1 MAKDYWKIIIGKLR
15 DFWKQGDQIVCT
27 KVFKKPNSECELCGH
42 TPITWNHV
50 LLNERTKAIL
60 IVGSECV
67 VNFKKVI
74 EKLGSEDKVLYFEKY
89 KNAANLLNSRHKGT
103 AEIIQFPKRE
113 IMMQLYMNPE
123 KFDYKK
129 IKSIMDYTS
138 EYEKE
143 EDKELFDIALQIWV
157 ERKYYIYENLEH
169 HGKGDNAEEIIRKYI
184 EDLEEEAV
192 SEIEQS
198 YRADAGEYEGFFEE
212 LSIDDLTPEGMGW
225 DEIDWDSH
233 KFD

>member
-1 MAKDYWKIIIGKLR
+1 MAKDYWKIIVGKLK

-42 TPITWNHV
+42 IPITWNHV
-50 LLNERTKAIL
+50 LLNDRTKAIL

-74 EKLGSEDKVLYFEKY
+74 EKLGSKDKVLYFEKY
-89 KNAANLLNSRHKGT
+89 KKAANLLNSRHEGT

-138 EYEKE
+138 RSDKKE
-143 EDKELFDIALQIWV
+143 DEALFHKAQDIWL
-157 ERKYYIYENLEH
+157 ERKYYIYESYGLHEE
-169 HGKGDNAEEIIRKYI
+169 GDNAEEVIRKYI

-192 SEIEQS
+192 GEIEES
-198 YRADAGEYEGFFEE
+198 YRAYAEEYGEFFEE
-212 LSIDDLTPEGMGW
+212 LSVDDLTPEGLGW
-225 DEIDWDSH
+225 DEIDWDSY

>member
-1 MAKDYWKIIIGKLR
+1 MAKDYWKIIVGKLK

-60 IVGSECV
+60 TVGSECV

-74 EKLGSEDKVLYFEKY
+74 EKLGSKDKVLYFEKY
-89 KNAANLLNSRHKGT
+89 KKAADLLNSSYKGT

-138 EYEKE
+138 VSDKKE
-143 EDKELFDIALQIWV
+143 DEELFERAFDIWLDR
-157 ERKYYIYENLEH
+157 EYYVYENLEPH
-169 HGKGDNAEEIIRKYI
+169 
-184 EDLEEEAV
+184 
-192 SEIEQS
+192 
-198 YRADAGEYEGFFEE
+198 
-212 LSIDDLTPEGMGW
+212 
-225 DEIDWDSH
+225 
-233 KFD
+233 